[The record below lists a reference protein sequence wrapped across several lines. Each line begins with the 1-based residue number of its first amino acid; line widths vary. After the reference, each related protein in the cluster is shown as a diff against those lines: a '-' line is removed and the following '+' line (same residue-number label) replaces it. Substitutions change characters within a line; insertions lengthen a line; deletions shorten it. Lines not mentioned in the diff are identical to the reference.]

1 MKKLIVLITL
11 LMLPILA
18 EARGV
23 NRLRCGG
30 TNNCQDLTFCSR
42 QPSCASSCAS
52 PCANA
57 CANICGLCNGAPYCG
72 PYPRPLPGQYDSFS
86 DNTKIN
92 FWNIPPCAPRN
103 DSAQRGYLYK
113 GMWWDVSGV
122 RYWAFR
128 NMTNNT
134 ITIEGLEGGEI
145 KDIPAGDVVNIARG
159 ESYSYRVQAPA
170 RRFELFNSDA
180 HAIEIFINLRGDLD
194 YRVEIPA
201 KAAKGST
208 RGQQQTDLI
217 MPKF

>member
-1 MKKLIVLITL
+1 
-11 LMLPILA
+11 MLPALA

-30 TNNCQDLTFCSR
+30 TKNCQDLNFCSW
-42 QPSCASSCAS
+42 QPSCAS
-52 PCANA
+52 PCASSCGIGLA
-57 CANICGLCNGAPYCG
+57 CCNSAPYCG

-86 DNTKIN
+86 DNTKIG

-103 DSAQRGYLYK
+103 DSTQRGYLYK
-113 GMWWDVSGV
+113 GIWWDVSGV

-128 NMTNNT
+128 NTTNNT

-159 ESYSYRVQAPA
+159 ESYSFRVQAPA
-170 RRFELFNSDA
+170 RRFELFNSDS
-180 HAIEIFINLRGDLD
+180 HAIEVFVNLRGDLD
-194 YRVEIPA
+194 YRAEIPTTA
-201 KAAKGST
+201 KEGST
-208 RGQQQTDLI
+208 KGESELI